1 MNNTLVERGRR
12 LRGFGLVAV
21 LLIALLLP
29 GCSDD
34 SSDVE
39 GAVRSVIL
47 VSVVPNPVIG
57 VQNFLTGAV
66 SGAYIVKIS
75 ERAGLGCTVQFV
87 NSTVFDPESG
97 LQVVPSNYFDSAA
110 LKVFVGTDRVEA
122 NSELDVTQTVN
133 YTLPDARIEAD
144 MTVAVQVIDDRGS
157 LVNHSTLVRIVP
169 PEQPEQ

>member
-12 LRGFGLVAV
+12 LRGFGLVAA

-39 GAVRSVIL
+39 GAVRAVIF

-66 SGAYIVKIS
+66 SAAYIVKIS
-75 ERAGLGCTVQFV
+75 ELAGLGCTIQFV
-87 NSTVFDPESG
+87 SSTVFDPESG
-97 LQVVPSNYFDSAA
+97 LQAATNYFDSAA

-122 NSELDVTQTVN
+122 NGELDVTQTAN
-133 YTLPDARIEAD
+133 YALPDARVNAD

-157 LVNHSTLVRIVP
+157 LINHSTLVRIVP